1 MKISPITKHIQDQ
14 LKPHLPK
21 QIPHYSMFSKKSAQI
36 IEKLIHFI
44 YKADQSW
51 TKASEKVQQTHVKQ
65 NAPNQFI
72 KGPSYSYIPEEVRT
86 PFEKQTTWQIQYEFI
101 LFDRK
106 YNLICVLPTNGSKAS
121 RFFDQVLYKTWLWLH
136 VLHHFAPATCS
147 NQVDLY
153 FYFTDHLKTLDNT
166 LSKTPLDMKH
176 VNTAFTTSC
185 SPRTDIHL
193 FRSEE
198 WFKVFIHETFHNMGL
213 DFSDRQFDQD
223 NRAADQF
230 IHRLFPVGVEVR
242 LFETYC
248 ETWAELIH
256 TVFFVYF
263 MHPSTS
269 EINLGQ
275 MVKKIEKHMQYEQLW
290 SAYQCIKVLR
300 HYGLTYK
307 ELTDLDC
314 PRAKKMRETQY
325 KENTFV
331 LSYYVIKSVFLSNI
345 DDFLAWTLEY
355 NGRSNPVFFKKSG
368 ENVRQYCG
376 LVATLY
382 QDPWTL
388 QILEHASKIQLQGHP
403 SLQKSLRMTV
413 HELI

>member
-1 MKISPITKHIQDQ
+1 
-14 LKPHLPK
+14 
-21 QIPHYSMFSKKSAQI
+21 MFSKKSSQI
-36 IEKLIHFI
+36 IEKLIRLI

-51 TKASEKVQQTHVKQ
+51 TKASEKVQETPIQQ
-65 NAPNQFI
+65 NAPNQFT
-72 KGPSYSYIPEEVRT
+72 KGSSYSYIPEEVRT
-86 PFEKQTTWQIQYEFI
+86 SFEKHSSTQIHYTFR
-101 LFDRK
+101 LFDRQ
-106 YNLICVLPTNGSKAS
+106 YDLTCVLPIQDPHFSKKKTMH
-121 RFFDQVLYKTWLWLH
+121 FFDQVLYKTWLWLH

-147 NQVDLY
+147 KKVDLY

-166 LSKTPLDMKH
+166 LLKTPLDMKH

-213 DFSDRQFDQD
+213 DFSESQFDQD

-263 MHPSTS
+263 MHPSTA
-269 EINLGQ
+269 EIHLGQ
-275 MVKKIEKHMQYEQLW
+275 MVKKIEKHMHYEQVW
-290 SAYQCIKVLR
+290 SAYQCNKVLQ
-300 HYGLTYK
+300 HYGLSYQ

-325 KENTFV
+325 KEHTYV
-331 LSYYVIKSVFLSNI
+331 LSYYVIKSVFLANI
-345 DDFLAWTLEY
+345 DDFLMWTLEH
-355 NGRSNPVFFKKSG
+355 NGQSNPVLFKKSG

-382 QDPWTL
+382 QDPYYIQL
-388 QILEHASKIQLQGHP
+388 LEHASKIQLQGHP
-403 SLQKSLRMTV
+403 SLQTSLRMTV
-413 HELI
+413 HELA

>member
-1 MKISPITKHIQDQ
+1 
-14 LKPHLPK
+14 
-21 QIPHYSMFSKKSAQI
+21 MFSKKSVQI
-36 IEKLIHFI
+36 IEKLIRLI

-51 TKASEKVQQTHVKQ
+51 TKASAKVQETSIQQ
-65 NAPNQFI
+65 NAPNHFT

-86 PFEKQTTWQIQYEFI
+86 PFEKVATWQIQYTFM
-101 LFDRK
+101 LFNRQ
-106 YNLICVLPTNGSKAS
+106 YTLTCVLPNVSSHAAPNGSKTS
-121 RFFDQVLYKTWLWLH
+121 KFFDQVLYKAWLWLY
-136 VLHHFAPATCS
+136 VLHYFAPETCS
-147 NQVDLY
+147 KKVDLY

-166 LSKTPLDMKH
+166 LLKTPLDMKH

-193 FRSEE
+193 FRTEE
-198 WFKVFIHETFHNMGL
+198 WFKVFMHETFHNMGL
-213 DFSDRQFDQD
+213 DFSERQFDQD

-263 MHPSTS
+263 MHPPSA
-269 EINLGQ
+269 EIHLGQ

-307 ELTDLDC
+307 QLTDLDC

-325 KENTFV
+325 KENTYV
-331 LSYYVIKSVFLSNI
+331 LSYYVIKSVFLTNI
-345 DDFLAWTLEY
+345 DDFLVWTLEY
-355 NGRSNPVFFKKSG
+355 NGRSNPVLFKKTG

-376 LVATLY
+376 LVAALY
-382 QDPWTL
+382 QDPQYL
-388 QILEHASKIQLQGHP
+388 QLLEHASKMQLQGQGHT
-403 SLQKSLRMTV
+403 SLQTSLRMTV
-413 HELI
+413 HELV